1 MPLAFVLI
9 NAEFGQEK
17 SLLTKL
23 KSMKNVKEAHFVY
36 GIYDIIAKIE
46 AKNMNTVKDII
57 AFQIRKMNEV
67 KTTLTMSVADVI

>member
-23 KSMKNVKEAHFVY
+23 KSMKNVKEAYFVY